1 MYTIFIIFCLI
12 ICLIIFVNSNFFK
25 NPPKQGSK
33 IDESLRPHK
42 LTPEEEEA
50 FYKTEAGKQFNEICK
65 SMGFPDKSKNK
76 K

>member
-12 ICLIIFVNSNFFK
+12 VCLIVFVNSNFFK

-50 FYKTEAGKQFNEICK
+50 FY
-65 SMGFPDKSKNK
+65 
-76 K
+76 